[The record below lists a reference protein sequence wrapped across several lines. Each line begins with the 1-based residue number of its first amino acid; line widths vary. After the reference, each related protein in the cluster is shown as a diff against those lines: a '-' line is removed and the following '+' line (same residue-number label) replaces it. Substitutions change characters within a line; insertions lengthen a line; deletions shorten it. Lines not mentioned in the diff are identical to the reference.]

1 MILQLLAIATG
12 LAVGWIKKGNLSAI
26 TNLKLRWLWILPI
39 SYVVQIVSMNYL
51 HGNLYKWMLVISYI
65 LLLTFCLGNLSVPG
79 IWWTFAGTTANFLV
93 MSSNNLRM
101 PAYMPPI
108 EQLSKKMAILLQN
121 GEYGKSVAMGPNTHL
136 NFLGDIF
143 FLKIQPPT
151 LVSIGDILFAI
162 GIVLLIQHAMQVR
175 KEVL

>member
-1 MILQLLAIATG
+1 MILQLLAIVTG
-12 LAVGWIKKGNLSAI
+12 LAVGWIKKGHLLAI
-26 TNLKLRWLWILPI
+26 TNLKLRWLWVLPV
-39 SYVVQIVSMNYL
+39 SYVVQIVSINYL
-51 HGNLYKWMLVISYI
+51 HENIYKWMLVISYI
-65 LLLTFCLGNLSVPG
+65 LLLTFSLRNVSVPG
-79 IWWTFAGTTANFLV
+79 ISWTAAGTAANFLV

-108 EQLSKKMAILLQN
+108 YQLSERMAVLLQK
-121 GEYGKSVAMGPNTHL
+121 GEYGKSIAMGPNTHL

-143 FLKIQPPT
+143 FLRLQPPT

-162 GIVLLIQHAMQVR
+162 GIVMLLQHAMQVR